1 MAAPRADCAR
11 HRQPGALL
19 AGTRTDRRILVAA
32 CRRQPGQRL
41 CRQDLAASYW
51 DDFLGRIPFVKTLYG
66 GFRDVVSLLPS
77 GSGEKRD
84 LQRVVLARFADV
96 HAIGFVTREDVPAV
110 LLPHGGHDWVTVYF
124 PMSYAFGGY
133 TIYLPR
139 DRISAAR
146 HLGRRRHATGDHRG
160 LDCRRRPYRQL
171 GARLSIQRGMLL
183 GRRCMAVLALAA
195 TFPGVAGNVPGSAA
209 PRSGSQ
215 SDAIRYQRLR
225 AAAATVLAAR
235 ADPEIVGDCSGAAL
249 HGLVR
254 RRQNRRSGGSAG
266 ATAVELAARAS
277 ELAPQNASIG
287 WLQLQLCAGTP
298 ACDIRDAA
306 IAMRWVD
313 ADNGAAWL
321 QTLAAAQKEKDATE
335 VERILA
341 DMAQGSRFDFYW
353 NRIVV
358 LMADALHAARGQL
371 PRGFAGSD
379 FERLTTAGG
388 TASGEIIPPLTA
400 LVDACRESSTLA
412 ERRELCLKL
421 SKTMQHGDTIA
432 AQMAGFSIE
441 KRLHAPDSK
450 EVRAIAERR
459 HLLEWRVAAAAKFDD
474 PLLPWT
480 RNARARVRLAHMRTL
495 PREEDVCI
503 AILRD
508 HKMAL
513 EPPEAHP

>member
-1 MAAPRADCAR
+1 
-11 HRQPGALL
+11 L
-19 AGTRTDRRILVAA
+19 
-32 CRRQPGQRL
+32 
-41 CRQDLAASYW
+41 
-51 DDFLGRIPFVKTLYG
+51 
-66 GFRDVVSLLPS
+66 
-77 GSGEKRD
+77 
-84 LQRVVLARFADV
+84 
-96 HAIGFVTREDVPAV
+96 
-110 LLPHGGHDWVTVYF
+110 
-124 PMSYAFGGY
+124 
-133 TIYLPR
+133 
-139 DRISAAR
+139 
-146 HLGRRRHATGDHRG
+146 
-160 LDCRRRPYRQL
+160 
-171 GARLSIQRGMLL
+171 
-183 GRRCMAVLALAA
+183 AVLALAA
-195 TFPGVAGNVPGSAA
+195 ALPGFAGSAPGSAA

-215 SDAIRYQRLR
+215 GDAAKYQRWR
-225 AAAATVLAAR
+225 AAAAAVLATR
-235 ADPEIVGDCSGAAL
+235 ADAKSLATAAAL
-249 HGLVR
+249 R
-254 RRQNRRSGGSAG
+254 FTGSSPYAG

-321 QTLAAAQKEKDATE
+321 QTLAVAQKEKDAME

-379 FERLTTAGG
+379 SERLLAAGG
-388 TASGEIIPPLTA
+388 IASGEIIPPLTA
-400 LVDACRESSTLA
+400 LVEACRESSVLS

-432 AQMAGFSIE
+432 AQLAGFSIE
-441 KRLHAPDSK
+441 KRMHAPDSR
-450 EVRAIAERR
+450 ETRAIAERR
-459 HLLEWRVAAAAKFDD
+459 HVLEWRVAAAAKFDD

-480 RNARARVRLAHMRTL
+480 RNARARVRLAHMRAL

-513 EPPEAHP
+513 EPPEVHP